1 MRSIPLRLVLIL
13 TCAELVV
20 TLPACVAGGSSG
32 GQPTPA
38 ATVAPS
44 GQVVQVSNTQHFAN
58 SLSGGTTA
66 PCANGDSVINGNCGE
81 TLTATCAS
89 GDQLLS
95 GGYLVDDAQAY
106 VTATYPAS
114 AATWS
119 VTAHNEAQNFGSV
132 PFTLTVFAQCLHAN
146 VAVGIT
152 IVSAT
157 PQLPDD
163 QSPQAAEVDCP
174 ASTVVT
180 GGGYRASL
188 YPSGSSPVGAAGWA
202 AVLGMPADATVKP
215 SVYALCAKSHLTPL
229 SQPKVTVDAR
239 QLSQGTAVAAH
250 CPSGSLLV
258 GGGATTTAVGEN
270 FTRLAPDSASTAWQ
284 AALGAFGLPGDPSI
298 AVSFSVVGVCATL
311 S

>member
-1 MRSIPLRLVLIL
+1 MRLIPPRLVLIL
-13 TCAELVV
+13 ACAVLVV
-20 TLPACVAGGSSG
+20 ALPACAPGGSSG
-32 GQPTPA
+32 SQPTHA
-38 ATVAPS
+38 VTVAPS
-44 GQVVQVSNTQHFAN
+44 GHVVQVSNTQHFAN

-95 GGYLVDDAQAY
+95 GGYLVDDTQAY

-114 AATWS
+114 ASTWS
-119 VTAHNEAQNFGSV
+119 VTAHDEAQNFGSV

-146 VAVGIT
+146 VSAGIT
-152 IVSAT
+152 IASAT

-174 ASTVVT
+174 ASTMVT
-180 GGGYRASL
+180 GGGYRASF

-202 AVLGMPADATVKP
+202 AVLGMPTGATVKP
-215 SVYALCAKSHLTPL
+215 SVYALCARSHLTPL
-229 SQPKVTVDAR
+229 SQPKVTADAR
-239 QLSQGTAVAAH
+239 QLSQGTVVAAQ

-258 GGGATTTAVGEN
+258 GGGATTTGVGES
-270 FTRLAPDSASTAWQ
+270 FTRLAADSTSTVWQ
-284 AALGAFGLPGDPSI
+284 AALGTFGLPADPSI
-298 AVSFSVVGVCATL
+298 AISFTVVGVCATL
-311 S
+311 A

>member
-1 MRSIPLRLVLIL
+1 MRSISLRLVLTL
-13 TCAELVV
+13 TCAALVV
-20 TLPACVAGGSSG
+20 TLPACASGSSSG
-32 GQPTPA
+32 SQPTPA
-38 ATVAPS
+38 ATVAPG

-114 AATWS
+114 ATTWS
-119 VTAHNEAQNFGSV
+119 VTAHDEAQNFASV
-132 PFTLTVFAQCLHAN
+132 PFTLTVYAQCLHAN
-146 VAVGIT
+146 VSAAVT
-152 IVSAT
+152 IVSAMQ
-157 PQLPDD
+157 QLPDD
-163 QSPQAAEVDCP
+163 QSPLAAEADCP

-188 YPSGSSPVGAAGWA
+188 YPSGSSPVSAAGWTA
-202 AVLGMPADATVKP
+202 MLGMPASATVKP
-215 SVYALCAKSHLTPL
+215 SVYGLCARSHLTPL
-229 SQPKVTVDAR
+229 SSPKVTADAR
-239 QLSQGTAVAAH
+239 QLSPGTAIAAH
-250 CPSGSLLV
+250 CPSGSILV

-270 FTRLAPDSASTAWQ
+270 FTRLAADSTSTGWQ
-284 AALGAFGLPGDPSI
+284 AALGTFGLPADPSI
-298 AVSFSVVGVCATL
+298 AVSFTVVSVCATL